1 MPINQVY
8 NALQTGL
15 IDGVITGSSTLND
28 FKLDEVANSY
38 TFGANLGRLSF
49 YAVMGEAKYNS
60 LSADQRTALDGV
72 IGMGLSKSAEDAWNE
87 TAVEGVAAARLR
99 DDNTFID
106 LNEAQAAAFAAV
118 IAPVTGAYVNAV
130 GGQAAQ
136 AAMQAD

>member
-49 YAVMGEAKYNS
+49 YAVMNKKKYDS
-60 LSADQRTALDGV
+60 LSAEHRAALDNV
-72 IGMGLSKSAEDAWNE
+72 KGMPLSKSAEDAWNE
-87 TAVEGVAAARLR
+87 TAIEGVAAAQLIVCNKTNSG
-99 DDNTFID
+99 D
-106 LNEAQAAAFAAV
+106 
-118 IAPVTGAYVNAV
+118 
-130 GGQAAQ
+130 
-136 AAMQAD
+136 